1 MKNCDPLE
9 QAEFICNIGQRIRN
23 YFWGNISRKMAAGT
37 KSGTMELLSLTQLQ
51 LLDTVT
57 AHGRITITELAR
69 NMGVSP
75 PSTSAMV
82 DRMVNCGWLHRASS
96 VQDRRKVLVSVS
108 AEAKKNIM
116 GVQEIVRE
124 EIIDFIKAIG
134 PETTQKWCDVLDE
147 LDRACTRNS
156 I

>member
-1 MKNCDPLE
+1 MK
-9 QAEFICNIGQRIRN
+9 A
-23 YFWGNISRKMAAGT
+23 
-37 KSGTMELLSLTQLQ
+37 QLQ
-51 LLDTVT
+51 LMDTVT

-82 DRMVNCGWLHRASS
+82 DRMVNCGWLHRESS

>member
-82 DRMVNCGWLHRASS
+82 DRMVNCGWLHRGISWVFKKS
-96 VQDRRKVLVSVS
+96 CVKRSLILSRPSDRKQH
-108 AEAKKNIM
+108 KNGAM
-116 GVQEIVRE
+116 
-124 EIIDFIKAIG
+124 F
-134 PETTQKWCDVLDE
+134 
-147 LDRACTRNS
+147 
-156 I
+156 